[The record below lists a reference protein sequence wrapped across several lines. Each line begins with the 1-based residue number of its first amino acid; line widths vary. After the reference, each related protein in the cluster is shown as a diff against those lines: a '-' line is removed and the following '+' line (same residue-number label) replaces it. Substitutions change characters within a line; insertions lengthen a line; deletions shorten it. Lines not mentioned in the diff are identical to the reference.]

1 MIFTFYHE
9 DKDNWQKI
17 KSLLFD
23 TLKLCFATT
32 KDFSVQIG
40 DISRTPKQLRGFYR
54 LCTILVPYFE
64 SEYGQFFDKDM
75 VKEIVKQ
82 ETNYCTMIKGRI
94 ITKSLKQASK
104 KELDL
109 MIKKLYEAGDCYGI
123 KDFEL
128 SSYEDKALIEYFNKN
143 NK

>member
-1 MIFTFYHE
+1 
-9 DKDNWQKI
+9 
-17 KSLLFD
+17 
-23 TLKLCFATT
+23 
-32 KDFSVQIG
+32 
-40 DISRTPKQLRGFYR
+40 
-54 LCTILVPYFE
+54 
-64 SEYGQFFDKDM
+64 M

-82 ETNYCTMIKGRI
+82 ETNYCIMIKGRI

-128 SSYEDKALIEYFNKN
+128 SSYENKALIEYFNKN